1 MRTFLLRSAQMDKT
15 MKTLLLLL
23 TLLTGVASLP
33 LPGVA
38 MGTARAQDLPL
49 RQDDTLRLPATPA
62 SPAASAA
69 GVVQPAVG
77 QPLPA
82 LTSDERFELEQQR
95 TRTPPTVLQPI
106 PQWVVTDRFYLN
118 PNFWLFESGV
128 MISNG
133 QAQNW
138 NPAWW
143 RGVQPFPG
151 AYRDARTLSMPIPR

>member
-1 MRTFLLRSAQMDKT
+1 

-23 TLLTGVASLP
+23 TFLTGVVSLP
-33 LPGVA
+33 FPGVA
-38 MGTARAQDLPL
+38 VGAAREQDLPV
-49 RQDDTLRLPATPA
+49 RRNDTLRLPAALA
-62 SPAASAA
+62 SPAASASPA
-69 GVVQPAVG
+69 GTMQPAAG
-77 QPLPA
+77 LPQPA
-82 LTSDERFELEQQR
+82 LTSDGKFELEQQR
-95 TRTPPTVLQPI
+95 KQTPPTVLRPI

-118 PNFWLFESGV
+118 PDFLLFESGV